1 MARIETTAAS
11 ASTRAWVEDRPAVR
25 WRFVLTAY
33 LRIVSV
39 CHLLWALWEWAALIG
54 IVPPIGGTRPARSC
68 RARAPPSSSPVSI
81 RSPPS
86 ACGWARPGAPATWL
100 VATFARIIIHTAYA
114 GIFDWDLPWT
124 LLQIGTIAVYLLLFF
139 LSERADREEG
149 LRRRRRPE

>member
-33 LRIVSV
+33 LRIISV

-54 IVPPIGGTRPARSC
+54 IVPPIGGTTT
-68 RARAPPSSSPVSI
+68 RAILPRQ
-81 RSPPS
+81 
-86 ACGWARPGAPATWL
+86 GAAFFFAGVDPIAAVGLWLGSTWGTATWL